1 MKKTLIFILCT
12 ICSAAYS
19 GQPYDYTI
27 NTPNP
32 ADTAFR
38 GFQQGVLIGQQV
50 QNARQQRELRQAQI
64 DQINREQ
71 EYKREL
77 RKLYDEP
84 ALLSNES
91 LMKLMILYPEFNDT
105 TLKIKELFDKMKSE

>member
-12 ICSAAYS
+12 ISSSAYS

-27 NTPNP
+27 NTPN
-32 ADTAFR
+32 TAFQ
-38 GFQQGVLIGQQV
+38 GFQQGVLMGQQV
-50 QNARQQRELRQAQI
+50 QNARQQRELHQAQI
-64 DQINREQ
+64 DQISREK

-77 RKLYDEP
+77 RKLYDDP

-91 LMKLMILYPEFNDT
+91 LVKLMILYPEFNDT
-105 TLKIKELFDKMKSE
+105 TLKIKESFDKMKSE

>member
-1 MKKTLIFILCT
+1 MKKTLIFILCIISSST
-12 ICSAAYS
+12 YS

-32 ADTAFR
+32 ATTAFQ
-38 GFQQGVLIGQQV
+38 GFQQGVLMGQQV
-50 QNARQQRELRQAQI
+50 QNARQQRELHQAQI
-64 DQINREQ
+64 DQINREK

-77 RKLYDEP
+77 RKLYDAP

-105 TLKIKELFDKMKSE
+105 TLKIKESFDKMKSE